1 MFEPQHCGLI
11 FTDVQIQHARK
22 NKKRA
27 PLKSAWEDLQ
37 MHSHTDPLA
46 TIQWQGW
53 QYRFN
58 ADMAAGEQAII
69 SLQTEKD
76 TDDQA
81 LPYFDALGR
90 AFVLAQCFE
99 MLRDHPAYE
108 MGKQAQYLDSFW
120 DRISRLNERV
130 YEPSLLETLWV
141 MVMNA
146 ATAIVLEREP
156 IFTQVTQVY
165 RNIIDT
171 EVHPEGYLADVVDYP
186 EVESL
191 RNQILAA
198 LALSLVAEMGANS
211 GVNLWEYENR
221 GVSAITAV
229 TYPLYYYYYPEKWQW
244 NGEPYKPSDGVEL
257 EVGQQLFK
265 AHPGFMEIAD
275 RRYDKPL
282 KAIEMILGELRPVYD
297 FYGGGPLTLAYAKP
311 KRRGL
316 FG

>member
-11 FTDVQIQHARK
+11 FSDAQIKQARQHRK
-22 NKKRA
+22 KE
-27 PLKSAWEDLQ
+27 PLKAAWAALQ
-37 MHSHTDPLA
+37 DQQHTDPLA
-46 TIQWQGW
+46 QIQCWGW
-53 QYRFN
+53 VSRFDDN
-58 ADMAAGEQAII
+58 TEAGERAAAA
-69 SLQTEKD
+69 LHREKD
-76 TDDQA
+76 ADDQH

-108 MGKQAQYLDSFW
+108 MGKQAQFLDMYF

-141 MVMNA
+141 TVMNA
-146 ATAIVLEREP
+146 ATAVVLERAP
-156 IFTQVTQVY
+156 IFDQVAQVY

-171 EVHPEGYLADVVDYP
+171 EVHPEGYLPKVVDYP
-186 EVESL
+186 EVQSL
-191 RNQILAA
+191 TNQVLAA
-198 LALSLVAEMGANS
+198 LALCLIAEMGANAN
-211 GVNLWEYENR
+211 VNLWDYENR
-221 GVSAITAV
+221 GVSALTAV

-257 EVGQQLFK
+257 EVGKQVFRDHL
-265 AHPGFMEIAD
+265 GFMEVANH
-275 RRYDKPL
+275 RYDKPL
-282 KAIEMILGELRPVYD
+282 KAIDMILGELRPVYD